1 MRISSVVNSI
11 KPSGIRRFFDLAE
24 KDPDVISLG
33 VGEPDFVTPEVILQ
47 AAQKSIDEGF
57 THYTS
62 NDGMFLLREKISKYL
77 KTKFGLEYKPETEMI
92 ITVGASEAVDV
103 ALTTLV
109 SPGDEVL
116 IPEPCFV
123 SYGPCTQLCGGKAV
137 FVPTSAENDFK
148 LTVEQLEKYVTPK
161 TQVLFISYPNNPTGA
176 IMEKN
181 DLEPIADFVI
191 KHDLAVISDEIYGEL
206 TYGKK
211 HFSIASLPGMKERT
225 FFIGGFSKSFA
236 MTGWRIGF
244 LCGPN
249 DVIQAARKIHQYR
262 IMCPPTISQVAAIAA
277 IDKGELDAR
286 RMVDEYERRRR
297 VICSGFKDIGLELSE
312 PKGAFYVFPSIQ
324 KTGLSSEE
332 FAENLIIKS
341 KVAVVPGN
349 AFGPSGE
356 GFVRCSYATSLE
368 TIYEALNRIDDFLS
382 HIKPRKAGSQS

>member
-148 LTVEQLEKYVTPK
+148 LTVDQLEKYVTPK
-161 TQVLFISYPNNPTGA
+161 TRVLFISYPNNPTGA

>member
-1 MRISSVVNSI
+1 MRISSVVNNI

-77 KTKFGLEYKPETEMI
+77 NIKFGLEYTPETEMI
-92 ITVGASEAVDV
+92 ITVGASEAVDA

-123 SYGPCTQLCGGKAV
+123 SYEPCTQLCGGKAV
-137 FVPTSAENDFK
+137 FVPTTADNGFK
-148 LTVEQLEKYVTPK
+148 LTVDQLEKYVTPK
-161 TQVLFISYPNNPTGA
+161 TRVLFISYPNNPTGA
-176 IMEKN
+176 IMEKS
-181 DLEPIADFVI
+181 DLEPIAEFVI
-191 KHDLAVISDEIYGEL
+191 KHNLAVISDEIYGEL
-206 TYGKK
+206 TYGQK
-211 HFSIASLPGMKERT
+211 HFSIAALPGMKERT

-236 MTGWRIGF
+236 MTGWRIGY

-249 DVIQAARKIHQYR
+249 DAIQAARKVHQYR

-277 IDKGELDAR
+277 LDKGELDAR

-297 VICSGFKDIGLELSE
+297 VICSGLKDIGLELSE

-324 KTGLSSEE
+324 KTGLSSKD
-332 FAENLIIKS
+332 FAESLIIKS

-368 TIYEALNRIDDFLS
+368 TIYEALNRMDVFLA
-382 HIKPRKAGSQS
+382 HLHPKKVGTQS

>member
-368 TIYEALNRIDDFLS
+368 TIYEALNRIDGFLS

>member
-148 LTVEQLEKYVTPK
+148 LTVDQLEKYVTSK
-161 TQVLFISYPNNPTGA
+161 TRVLFISYPNNPTGA